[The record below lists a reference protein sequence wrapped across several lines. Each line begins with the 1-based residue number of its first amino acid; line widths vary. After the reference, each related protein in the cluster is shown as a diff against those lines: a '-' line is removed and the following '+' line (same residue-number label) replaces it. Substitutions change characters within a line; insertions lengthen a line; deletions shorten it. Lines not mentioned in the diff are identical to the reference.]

1 MASLFYRARFSWDHR
16 WTPGHM
22 SAYVDGELGSGG
34 RLRLERHVS
43 ECEQCRR
50 ILAALRETLN
60 ALRRRPAPP
69 ADSKPKPSGES
80 KPNQIVA
87 AVRLRL
93 REPPPED

>member
-1 MASLFYRARFSWDHR
+1 MASLLYRARFSLDHR

-22 SAYVDGELGSGG
+22 SAYVDGELRSSR

-60 ALRRRPAPP
+60 ALHRLPVPT
-69 ADSKPKPSGES
+69 ADSE
-80 KPNQIVA
+80 PNRIVT
-87 AVRLRL
+87 AVRRRL
-93 REPPPED
+93 REPPSRD

>member
-1 MASLFYRARFSWDHR
+1 MASLFYRARLSWDHR

-22 SAYVDGELGSGG
+22 SAYIDGELGSGR
-34 RLRLERHVS
+34 RLRLERHVRD
-43 ECEQCRR
+43 CEQCRR

-60 ALRRRPAPP
+60 ALHRLPASPG
-69 ADSKPKPSGES
+69 DSEPKPSGDS

-93 REPPPED
+93 REPPARD

>member
-16 WTPGHM
+16 WTPGHL
-22 SAYVDGELGSGG
+22 SAYVDGDLGSGR
-34 RLRLERHVS
+34 RLRLERHVR

-60 ALRRRPAPP
+60 ALHRMPAPP
-69 ADSKPKPSGES
+69 GNSEPKPSGAS
-80 KPNQIVA
+80 RPNQIAA

-93 REPPPED
+93 GEPPPED